1 MVVNRSKIDIHKSR
15 ECTKIII
22 TCPKC
27 QLKISRGYYYSQHRK
42 NDIDS
47 DECQKEQI
55 KILTKE
61 KNELLNKNQSLIKEN
76 NELKNNL
83 KSQKE
88 KNEELNSKNEQ
99 LEKNIINKER
109 ELVSLHLIYI
119 FVLLLCFM
127 INIRNSEN

>member
-1 MVVNRSKIDIHKSR
+1 M
-15 ECTKIII
+15 
-22 TCPKC
+22 PKMPIKNFKGILL
-27 QLKISRGYYYSQHRK
+27 QSTYK